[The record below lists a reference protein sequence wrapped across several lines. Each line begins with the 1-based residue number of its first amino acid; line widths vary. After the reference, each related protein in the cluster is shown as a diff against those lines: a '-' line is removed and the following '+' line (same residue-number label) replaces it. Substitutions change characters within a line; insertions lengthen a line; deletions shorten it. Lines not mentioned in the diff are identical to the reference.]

1 MSRGRAAVILVAALA
16 LAGLT
21 WVYLARPDPHDAFR
35 AAVAAA
41 PGCAVATD
49 CAVLQTSC
57 PLGCAHAVPR
67 SAYDALAAL
76 AADHVRQSVARQGQC
91 AQDCEAPPAVVCTAG
106 RCAFVD

>member
-1 MSRGRAAVILVAALA
+1 MSRGRAAVILEAALA

-21 WVYLARPDPHDAFR
+21 WVYLARPAPHDAFR

-49 CAVLQTSC
+49 CAVLTTSC

-76 AADHVRQSVARQGQC
+76 AADYTRQSEARQGQC
-91 AQDCEAPPAVVCTAG
+91 AQDCEAAPAVTCQAG
-106 RCAFVD
+106 RCAFAD